1 MIRSLFIFHFT
12 TTTATTTV
20 ATTTTTAT
28 TTAATTITTNA
39 TATAAATTTAIAALT
54 IFRNCVFYL
63 LQRLLSPTCCPFSA
77 SDYNN
82 LIFSAFIG
90 DRLSSSSLYQFHITL
105 MRPGFSLSWNVEWLG
120 SFPVPGIDPESVSQR
135 LDRFIPR
142 KPAIAV
148 QLSISV
154 YGVKVCAV
162 DDEVFHY

>member
-1 MIRSLFIFHFT
+1 MIRSLLIIHSFIFRFT
-12 TTTATTTV
+12 TA
-20 ATTTTTAT
+20 TAT
-28 TTAATTITTNA
+28 TTAATITTTATTITTST
-39 TATAAATTTAIAALT
+39 TATAATTTTTAAALT
-54 IFRNCVFYL
+54 IFRNCLFYL
-63 LQRLLSPTCCPFSA
+63 LQRLLSPTCCPFSP

-82 LIFSAFIG
+82 LIFSASSVIVC
-90 DRLSSSSLYQFHITL
+90 RLPFPNLVTH
-105 MRPGFSLSWNVEWLG
+105 RCDPWLG

-142 KPAIAV
+142 KPPIAV

>member
-1 MIRSLFIFHFT
+1 
-12 TTTATTTV
+12 

-82 LIFSAFIG
+82 LIFFGIY
-90 DRLSSSSLYQFHITL
+90 RRSSVVV
-105 MRPGFSLSWNVEWLG
+105 FSLPISYY
-120 SFPVPGIDPESVSQR
+120 IDAT
-135 LDRFIPR
+135 RFLTLLECRGLIHF
-142 KPAIAV
+142 
-148 QLSISV
+148 S
-154 YGVKVCAV
+154 
-162 DDEVFHY
+162 